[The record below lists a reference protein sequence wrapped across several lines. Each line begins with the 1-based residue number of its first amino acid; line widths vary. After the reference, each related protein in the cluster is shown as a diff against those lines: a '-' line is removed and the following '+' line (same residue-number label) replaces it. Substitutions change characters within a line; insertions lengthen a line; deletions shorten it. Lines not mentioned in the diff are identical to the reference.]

1 MNKPS
6 ASPSGTGRLPAEPF
20 PRLGDYQ
27 LIKRVGLIGVAEVH
41 LARRVGPS
49 GAAQHVVLRRPRPDV
64 ARDPVAVE
72 MFAREV
78 RIAGMLHHPG
88 IAQLVDTIELADCRC
103 ICLEH
108 VPGESLEKLLE
119 RHARRDTFLAPI
131 PALLI
136 ARATLETLEYAHGL
150 TGPGFPHG
158 IVHGDVCPAN
168 VVIAPDGAVKL
179 LDFGMLKP
187 MLRPSPTMFG
197 DERGHLSYAAP
208 ERLLR
213 QGIDGRADLW
223 AVGLTLFEMLTNFR
237 LFERRS
243 KEELKSAVLN
253 GPIPPADAFRA
264 DLPAAIT
271 AIISRALMRDIQQ
284 RYPSAAAMRAD
295 VEQALAAFTP
305 DAIGQGP
312 ALLCK
317 AVLEQPALAP
327 GRADGGHETPALD
340 VSPIEITV
348 SQPAPADVAA
358 AQPPVA
364 QPPAPPPAPPAPP
377 PPPQQLAPALPAW
390 ADSGLD
396 QDVTADPRPDAAPA
410 RPRWPLAVAA
420 VVVVVLGSL
429 ALGAVTLG
437 QRISGS
443 QSPSPLPLAATVPA
457 TPATAPRAAV
467 AQQPVQPTPSPEP
480 VALVPPA
487 PVAVAPSP
495 AVAVADV
502 PAAGADAPAPR
513 TRAVLRPL
521 TTREAAVAFVRARS
535 QLLGCFEQFSDSVA
549 SDQGEITLS
558 VVVAQSGVVRE
569 AAVTSPPVGSPALT
583 ACIVERARKLRFR
596 AHPDR
601 EVRINVPFVF
611 RVRD

>member
-88 IAQLVDTIELADCRC
+88 IAQLVDTIDLAEGRC

-119 RHARRDTFLAPI
+119 RHARRDTFLAPVT
-131 PALLI
+131 ALLI
-136 ARATLETLEYAHGL
+136 ARATLEILEYAHGL

-223 AVGLTLFEMLTNFR
+223 AVGLTLFETLTNFR

-271 AIISRALMRDIQQ
+271 AIVSRALMRDIEQ
-284 RYPSAAAMRAD
+284 RYPSAADMRAD
-295 VEQALAAFTP
+295 VEQALAAFAP
-305 DAIGQGP
+305 DAISQGP

-317 AVLEQPALAP
+317 AVLEQPALDAC
-327 GRADGGHETPALD
+327 
-340 VSPIEITV
+340 
-348 SQPAPADVAA
+348 
-358 AQPPVA
+358 
-364 QPPAPPPAPPAPP
+364 
-377 PPPQQLAPALPAW
+377 
-390 ADSGLD
+390 
-396 QDVTADPRPDAAPA
+396 RP
-410 RPRWPLAVAA
+410 
-420 VVVVVLGSL
+420 S
-429 ALGAVTLG
+429 
-437 QRISGS
+437 
-443 QSPSPLPLAATVPA
+443 
-457 TPATAPRAAV
+457 
-467 AQQPVQPTPSPEP
+467 
-480 VALVPPA
+480 
-487 PVAVAPSP
+487 
-495 AVAVADV
+495 
-502 PAAGADAPAPR
+502 
-513 TRAVLRPL
+513 
-521 TTREAAVAFVRARS
+521 
-535 QLLGCFEQFSDSVA
+535 
-549 SDQGEITLS
+549 
-558 VVVAQSGVVRE
+558 
-569 AAVTSPPVGSPALT
+569 
-583 ACIVERARKLRFR
+583 
-596 AHPDR
+596 
-601 EVRINVPFVF
+601 
-611 RVRD
+611 

>member
-88 IAQLVDTIELADCRC
+88 IAQLVDTIDLAEGRC

-119 RHARRDTFLAPI
+119 RHARRDTFLAPVT
-131 PALLI
+131 ALLI
-136 ARATLETLEYAHGL
+136 ARATLEILEYAHGL

-158 IVHGDVCPAN
+158 IVHGDVCPAS

-223 AVGLTLFEMLTNFR
+223 AVGLTLFETLTNFR

-271 AIISRALMRDIQQ
+271 AIVSRALMRDIEQ

-295 VEQALAAFTP
+295 VEQALAAFAP

-312 ALLCK
+312 ALLRK
-317 AVLEQPALAP
+317 AVLEQPAFEAA
-327 GRADGGHETPALD
+327 GRADGGHVTPSVG
-340 VSPIEITV
+340 VSPLEITV

-364 QPPAPPPAPPAPP
+364 QPPAPPPP

-396 QDVTADPRPDAAPA
+396 PEVMADPLPDAAPA
-410 RPRWPLAVAA
+410 RQRWPLVVVA
-420 VVVVVLGSL
+420 VVVLGLL
-429 ALGAVTLG
+429 ALGGVTLR
-437 QRISGS
+437 QRICGLAIAITVTAGCHRARDAGNRASGGCRS
-443 QSPSPLPLAATVPA
+443 ATGAAD
-457 TPATAPRAAV
+457 AV
-467 AQQPVQPTPSPEP
+467 A
-480 VALVPPA
+480 
-487 PVAVAPSP
+487 
-495 AVAVADV
+495 
-502 PAAGADAPAPR
+502 
-513 TRAVLRPL
+513 
-521 TTREAAVAFVRARS
+521 
-535 QLLGCFEQFSDSVA
+535 
-549 SDQGEITLS
+549 
-558 VVVAQSGVVRE
+558 
-569 AAVTSPPVGSPALT
+569 
-583 ACIVERARKLRFR
+583 
-596 AHPDR
+596 
-601 EVRINVPFVF
+601 
-611 RVRD
+611 